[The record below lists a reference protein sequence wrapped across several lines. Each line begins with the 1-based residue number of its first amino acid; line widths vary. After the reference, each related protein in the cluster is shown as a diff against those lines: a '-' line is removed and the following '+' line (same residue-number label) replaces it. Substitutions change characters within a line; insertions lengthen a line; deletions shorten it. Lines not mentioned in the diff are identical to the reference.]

1 MPKATIVVVDYH
13 KGNLSSVARG
23 LERVG
28 GHAVVSDDPAVIRA
42 ADGIVLPG
50 VGAFYDAIAFMRE
63 SGQDQAVIDAVA
75 GGEGTPFLGICLG
88 MQLLFERG
96 TEGVSADEELEG
108 AHGDSASLGRS
119 ASDLYPFGAGE
130 APGDV
135 DGGMR
140 AAASD
145 ASVSYSAGEAAAS
158 ALEALVPGDVFE
170 ADGERWVRGLGVLP
184 GSCTLLPSHR
194 LKVPHVGW
202 DQLHKTPAG
211 AACPLLDGVAE
222 GVNVYFTHSY
232 ALEDDAATSD
242 VAARTFY
249 ARDFASVVWRGNA
262 YGCQFHPEKSSAHGL
277 DILRNFVR
285 IVAEHAQV
293 GEAKD
298 EGVVA
303 DACAPSGNE
312 ASEEK
317 GESSALDAHAEGGAA
332 R

>member
-1 MPKATIVVVDYH
+1 MANTPTIVVVDYH

-23 LERVG
+23 IERAG
-28 GHAVVSDDPAVIRA
+28 GHAVISDDPSVIRA

-75 GGEGTPFLGICLG
+75 GGSGTPFLGICLG

-96 TEGVSADEELEG
+96 TEGVPEDAPLATCGEG
-108 AHGDSASLGRS
+108 A
-119 ASDLYPFGAGE
+119 GAN
-130 APGDV
+130 V
-135 DGGMR
+135 
-140 AAASD
+140 
-145 ASVSYSAGEAAAS
+145 
-158 ALEALVPGDVFE
+158 LVPGDVFE
-170 ADGERWVRGLGVLP
+170 ADGARWVRGLGVLP

-202 DQLHKTPAG
+202 DQLHKTPEG
-211 AACPLLDGVAE
+211 AVCPLLDGVAE

-232 ALEDDAATSD
+232 ALEDDVDAAD

-262 YGCQFHPEKSSAHGL
+262 FGCQFHPEKSSGHGL
-277 DILRNFVR
+277 EILRNFVR
-285 IVAEHAQV
+285 IVAEHAQAS
-293 GEAKD
+293 EAETDGKA
-298 EGVVA
+298 A
-303 DACAPSGNE
+303 DACASLGGEAARKNGE
-312 ASEEK
+312 ASAVDAQAER
-317 GESSALDAHAEGGAA
+317 GEV

>member
-1 MPKATIVVVDYH
+1 MANEPTIVVVDYH

-28 GHAVVSDDPAVIRA
+28 GHAVISDDPAVIRA

-63 SGQDQAVIDAVA
+63 SGQDQAVIDSVA

-96 TEGVSADEELEG
+96 TEGVPADEALEG
-108 AHGDSASLGRS
+108 FEGNAK
-119 ASDLYPFGAGE
+119 
-130 APGDV
+130 
-135 DGGMR
+135 

-145 ASVSYSAGEAAAS
+145 ANASLSADELTAPAQ
-158 ALEALVPGDVFE
+158 EALVPGDVFG

-222 GVNVYFTHSY
+222 GANVYFTHSY
-232 ALEDDAATSD
+232 ALEDDAAASD

-262 YGCQFHPEKSSAHGL
+262 FGCQFHPEKSSAHGL

-285 IVAEHAQV
+285 IVAEHARA

-298 EGVVA
+298 DGEVA
-303 DACAPSGNE
+303 DARASSSNE

-317 GESSALDAHAEGGAA
+317 GEAPVLNAHAEGGAA

>member
-1 MPKATIVVVDYH
+1 MSYKPTIVVVDYH

-28 GHAVVSDDPAVIRA
+28 GHVVISDDPAVIRA

-75 GGEGTPFLGICLG
+75 GGEGAPFLGICLG

-96 TEGVSADEELEG
+96 TEGVPADEALEG
-108 AHGDSASLGRS
+108 FEGNAR
-119 ASDLYPFGAGE
+119 
-130 APGDV
+130 
-135 DGGMR
+135 M
-140 AAASD
+140 AASD
-145 ASVSYSAGEAAAS
+145 ANASLSADDLSAS
-158 ALEALVPGDVFE
+158 AQEALVPGDVFG

-222 GVNVYFTHSY
+222 GANVYFTHSY
-232 ALEDDAATSD
+232 ALEDDAAASD

-262 YGCQFHPEKSSAHGL
+262 FGCQFHPEKSSGHGL
-277 DILRNFVR
+277 EILRNFVR
-285 IVAEHAQV
+285 IVAEHAQAS
-293 GEAKD
+293 EAKAD
-298 EGVVA
+298 GKVA
-303 DACAPSGNE
+303 DACASLGKEAAGENDE
-312 ASEEK
+312 ASAVDAQAER
-317 GESSALDAHAEGGAA
+317 GEV